1 MVVSVS
7 EDGWL
12 YCWDL
17 QSSTLLHKVKAHDG
31 TCSYLVPERRFY
43 KKDSPSKQPG
53 VALGMD
59 AQGTTL
65 ITSGLTDNSI
75 KIWYSFFLLL
85 PRAHA
90 CNS

>member
-17 QSSTLLHKVKAHDG
+17 QSSTLLHKVKAHEG
-31 TCSYLVPERRFY
+31 I
-43 KKDSPSKQPG
+43 
-53 VALGMD
+53 ALGMD

-75 KIWYSFFLLL
+75 KIWDLVTTPTS
-85 PRAHA
+85 
-90 CNS
+90 